1 MTEPTRIVIADDHP
15 LFREG
20 VAHTLDSEED
30 LEIVG
35 QAKSGKDAVR
45 LVTELLPDILL
56 LDIAMPDQD
65 GITTAKKIST
75 AFPVVRII
83 MLTASEDE
91 DDLLNALK
99 AGARGY
105 VVKGVHAKELAS
117 VVRAVV
123 DGETYISPTMAAA
136 LLIELTKPQEPNPL
150 SDLTVREKEILSLVA
165 EGLTNR
171 EIGLKIHLAE
181 KTIKHYMT
189 NILQKLHVRS
199 RVEAALLMQKQK
211 LKQKDEE

>member
-1 MTEPTRIVIADDHP
+1 MTEITRIILADDHP

-20 VAHTLDSEED
+20 VAHTLGSEED

-35 QAKSGKDAVR
+35 QAKTGEEAIR
-45 LVTELLPDILL
+45 LVTELLPDIVL
-56 LDIAMPDQD
+56 LDITMPDQD

-75 AFPVVRII
+75 AYPVVKII
-83 MLTASEDE
+83 MLTASEDD

-123 DGETYISPTMAAA
+123 NGETYISPSMAAT

-150 SDLTVREKEILSLVA
+150 HDLTEREKEILSLVA

-171 EIGLKIHLAE
+171 EIGNQIHLAE

-199 RVEAALLMQKQK
+199 RVEAALLMQEQI

>member
-1 MTEPTRIVIADDHP
+1 MTDPIRIIIADDHP

-20 VAHTLDSEED
+20 VAHTLDNEAD

-35 QAKSGKDAVR
+35 QAETGEEAVQ
-45 LVTELLPDILL
+45 LVTELLPDVVL
-56 LDIAMPDQD
+56 LDITMPEQE
-65 GITTAKKIST
+65 GITTAKMMSSAYPIVK
-75 AFPVVRII
+75 II

-105 VVKGVHAKELAS
+105 VVKGVHANELAGA
-117 VVRAVV
+117 VRAVV
-123 DGETYISPTMAAA
+123 NGETYISPSLAST
-136 LLIELTKPQEPNPL
+136 LLLELTKPQEPDPL
-150 SDLTVREKEILSLVA
+150 SELTDREKEILTLVA

-171 EIGLKIHLAE
+171 EVGAQLHLAE

-189 NILQKLHVRS
+189 NVLQKLHVRS

-211 LKQKDEE
+211 LGEDK

>member
-1 MTEPTRIVIADDHP
+1 MTDPTRIIIADDHP

-20 VAHTLDSEED
+20 VAHTLDSEAD

-35 QAKSGKDAVR
+35 QAKTGEEAIQ
-45 LVTELLPDILL
+45 LVTELLPDVVL
-56 LDIAMPDQD
+56 LDITMPGQE
-65 GITTAKKIST
+65 GIST
-75 AFPVVRII
+75 AKIISTTFPVVRII

-105 VVKGVHAKELAS
+105 VVKGVHANELARA
-117 VVRAVV
+117 VRAVV
-123 DGETYISPTMAAA
+123 NGETYISPSMAST
-136 LLIELTKPQEPNPL
+136 LLLELTKPQKPHPL
-150 SDLTVREKEILSLVA
+150 SELTDREKEILSLVA

-171 EIGLKIHLAE
+171 EIGAQIHLAE

-199 RVEAALLMQKQK
+199 RVEAALIMQKQK
-211 LKQKDEE
+211 LDEEGES

>member
-1 MTEPTRIVIADDHP
+1 MTEPTRIIIADDHP

-20 VAHTLDSEED
+20 VAHTLDSEAD

-35 QAKSGKDAVR
+35 QAETGEEAIR
-45 LVTELLPDILL
+45 LVTELLPDVLL
-56 LDIAMPDQD
+56 LDITMPGKE
-65 GITTAKKIST
+65 GIATAKTISSKY
-75 AFPVVRII
+75 PIVRII

-105 VVKGVHAKELAS
+105 VVKGVHANELAGA
-117 VVRAVV
+117 VRAVV
-123 DGETYISPTMAAA
+123 NGETYISPSLAST
-136 LLIELTKPQEPNPL
+136 LLMELSKPQEPDLL
-150 SDLTVREKEILSLVA
+150 SELTDREKEILSLVA

-171 EIGLKIHLAE
+171 EIGDQLHLAE

-189 NILQKLHVRS
+189 NVLQKLHVRS

-211 LKQKDEE
+211 LGGEK